1 MERVLNDSIIQE
13 LIESKLQTT
22 TEYRR
27 CSYISREGKILDI
40 IEHRDVQKLLMAMN
54 LADCSSFADWL
65 LLDLGYLKYSWIG
78 EITLPSRGV
87 TKEQLC
93 ILPKILVNIK
103 KYRDEI
109 IIYTQDKPNINF
121 TMPLDNIDDIL
132 VLIKQQ
138 GNRRK

>member
-1 MERVLNDSIIQE
+1 MERVLSDSIIEE
-13 LIESKLQTT
+13 LLESKLQTT

-27 CSYISREGKILDI
+27 CSYILPNGKILDI
-40 IEHRDVQKLLMAMN
+40 VDHNDVQKLLMAMN

-78 EITLPSRGV
+78 EITLPSRGA

-93 ILPKILVNIK
+93 MLPKILVNIRT
-103 KYRDEI
+103 YRNEI
-109 IIYTQDKPNINF
+109 TIYIQDKPNINF
-121 TMPLDNIDDIL
+121 KVSLENIDDIL

-138 GNRRK
+138 GCRRK

>member
-40 IEHRDVQKLLMAMN
+40 IDHSDVQKLLMAMN

-65 LLDLGYLKYSWIG
+65 LLDLGYVKYSWIG
-78 EITLPSRGV
+78 ELVLPNKGV

-93 ILPKILVNIK
+93 LLPKILVNIK

-109 IIYTQDKPNINF
+109 VIYIQDKPNINF
-121 TMPLDNIDDIL
+121 TMSLDNIDDIL

>member
-1 MERVLNDSIIQE
+1 MERILNDSIIQE

-40 IEHRDVQKLLMAMN
+40 IDHSDVQKLLMAMN

-65 LLDLGYLKYSWIG
+65 LLDLGYVKYSWIG
-78 EITLPSRGV
+78 ELVLPNKGV

-93 ILPKILVNIK
+93 LLPKILVNIK

-109 IIYTQDKPNINF
+109 AIYIQDKPNINF
-121 TMPLDNIDDIL
+121 TMSLDNIDDIL